1 LPIVC
6 PTREH
11 WSVLLSQLPDTEL
24 DPGLV
29 NHLDHCQS
37 CWSMVGS
44 LAAGAEKFS
53 LLRGHVGL
61 ERRAADPADEP
72 VAVSEPQRQIPTA
85 FVPDRLPPGT
95 RLGHLR
101 LLSLLGHG
109 AMGSV
114 YLAVDDRCGRQ
125 VAVKCLHPAR
135 SSAEFISGLA
145 REARVLSQL
154 QHPNIVPLLE
164 FNLEHDPA
172 FLVLELA
179 AAGSLRQAL
188 KHRTLNQQQSVQLMA
203 AVARAVHAAHES
215 GVLHLDLKPENILLV
230 NRPADDSGPSQAG
243 DRSVEYLPWIPKVA
257 DFGLCTSLHGEGHF
271 AETWRR
277 PRGTL
282 AWMAPEQ
289 VSGQS
294 AQLGRATDV
303 YALGVIL
310 YELLTGVLPFRA
322 GHDVVLSGQICRC
335 PPCPPREL
343 CPGISP
349 RLNLICLRCLQK
361 EPRDRFQ
368 AAAELA
374 DELDSVAARSLPGT
388 WLRRPFRNL
397 RQPRFTAA
405 VRLQVLCMLAGFLL
419 GAAYGGRNP
428 LLMFSAAPQV
438 STVFDAMQLGTEIQ
452 QADRVG
458 ESYVLMAAKDGPADK
473 DRLVAQFLWHAAIR
487 PSRKLLSNPLLVQAL
502 NDRDPQTLLLARL
515 YDVAGLAE
523 DGQLTAAAAAWIL
536 ADDLARQLH
545 DRKLLN
551 ERLRWRGLI
560 AARRM
565 DRTLTRQNRSSEGL
579 RLLEDAWKLFG
590 PENLGQAQRTPNFT
604 MACEAFQAYLLNRRS
619 PAELDLTCS
628 SDP

>member
-1 LPIVC
+1 MAC

-11 WSVLLSQLPDTEL
+11 WSVVLSQLPDTEP

-37 CWSMVGS
+37 CWSVVGS
-44 LAAGAEKFS
+44 LAGGAEKFS
-53 LLRGHVGL
+53 LLRCHVGL
-61 ERRAADPADEP
+61 AKRGAPSADEP

-85 FVPDRLPPGT
+85 FVSDRLSPGT

-101 LLSLLGHG
+101 LLSQLGHG
-109 AMGSV
+109 GMGSV

-135 SSAEFISGLA
+135 SSAEFVSDLA

-154 QHPNIVPLLE
+154 QHPHIVPLLE

-215 GVLHLDLKPENILLV
+215 GVLHLDLKPENILLM
-230 NRPADDSGPSQAG
+230 NRPADYSGSSQAG
-243 DRSVEYLPWIPKVA
+243 DQSVEHLPWIPKVA
-257 DFGLCTSLHGEGHF
+257 DFGLCTSLRGEGHF

-277 PRGTL
+277 PGGTL

-294 AQLGRATDV
+294 ALLGRATDV

-343 CPGISP
+343 CPSISR

-361 EPRDRFQ
+361 EPHDRFQ

-374 DELDSVAARSLPGT
+374 DELDSVAACSLPGT

-397 RQPRFTAA
+397 PQPRFTAA
-405 VRLQVLCMLAGFLL
+405 VMLQVLCMLAGFLF
-419 GAAYGGRNP
+419 GAAYCGRNP
-428 LLMFSAAPQV
+428 LLMFSAAQQV

-452 QADRVG
+452 QADRAG
-458 ESYVLMAAKDGPADK
+458 ESCMLMAARGQRADQ

-515 YDVAGLAE
+515 YDVSGFAE
-523 DGQLTAAAAAWIL
+523 DGQLTAAAAAWTL

-545 DRKLLN
+545 DRNLLN
-551 ERLRWRGLI
+551 EQLRWRGFI
-560 AARRM
+560 AARLL
-565 DRTLTRQNRSSEGL
+565 DRTLTRHNRHSEGL

-590 PENLGQAQRTPNFT
+590 SENLGQVQRTPNFT
-604 MACEAFQAYLLNRRS
+604 IACQDFQAYLLNRRN
-619 PAELDLTCS
+619 PAGPDLSCS